1 MANLRH
7 HRPLSPPRPGCCAAR
22 SRLRHRA
29 RPTSALGIPSRNAA
43 ILAPERSKKTSSS
56 IFCTHS
62 MFVAS
67 LTSALATD
75 TRHSRATRSSA
86 MRNRTHRWRRMAGP
100 MSYFAARRSYRYCLG
115 WPLGRLFYTRLHPP
129 DVPPVPSPPRA
140 QLVPCGRTALRAAGT
155 PARPPAR
162 DGRPNATGRHLA
174 RAHR

>member
-1 MANLRH
+1 MAKLRRHH
-7 HRPLSPPRPGCCAAR
+7 HRPARPGCCAAR
-22 SRLRHRA
+22 SSLRHRA

-43 ILAPERSKKTSSS
+43 VLAPERSKKTSLS
-56 IFCTHS
+56 IFSKHS

-86 MRNRTHRWRRMAGP
+86 MRNRTQMAPDGRP
-100 MSYFAARRSYRYCLG
+100 NELFRRSAKLPVLLG
-115 WPLGRLFYTRLHPP
+115 WPLGRLFYTRIHCGASRPFPP
-129 DVPPVPSPPRA
+129 
-140 QLVPCGRTALRAAGT
+140 LLALSWCRAAERRWRDRD
-155 PARPPAR
+155 PKRRLSAR